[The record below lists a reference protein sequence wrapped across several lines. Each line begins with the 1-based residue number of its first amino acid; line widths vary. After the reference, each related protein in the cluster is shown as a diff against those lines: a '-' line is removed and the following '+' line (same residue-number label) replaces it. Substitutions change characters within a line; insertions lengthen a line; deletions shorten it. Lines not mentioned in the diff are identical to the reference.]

1 MKVAVTY
8 NTIKTTEIEVDD
20 NYKKMLKDDKAWNE
34 LIGIFSETVL
44 KKVQEIEDNPYY
56 NNDDILGV
64 SDVET
69 DEIIY
74 ET

>member
-8 NTIKTTEIEVDD
+8 TTIKTTEVEVDD
-20 NYKKMLKDDKAWNE
+20 NYKKMLKDNKAWYE

-44 KKVQEIEDNPYY
+44 KKVQEIEDNTY
-56 NNDDILGV
+56 DILEI

-69 DEIIY
+69 DEVIY